1 MIAPVIGPER
11 DEKRMRRVVS
21 EGVLVGLF
29 LLAALAGCTDNAAP
43 APPRT
48 IYPHLQA
55 EGPPCR
61 RVEWVPW
68 HNPLTTCAEVVLDD
82 VTPPDAVPSL
92 MGLALGPDGTLYLAR
107 TAQGAIWAMSDSDR
121 DGFLE
126 PPVVV
131 AEGLTYP
138 TSLTLDHGAL
148 YVASVG
154 GLLRLDATSDGR
166 FGAVT
171 VLVPDLPG
179 TQDGFWPGSVQV
191 GPDGR
196 LYVSVGAGCV
206 WCDAADVRPGML
218 LSYALDGSDRR
229 VEATG
234 LRDPWDFAWHPRTG
248 ELWIVDSGRVVP
260 GTRLGGPP
268 DELNRVVRGADYG
281 FPHCAGDRQP
291 DPILPPQT
299 ADGCARTEPPAFTF
313 APQSNPGGIAF
324 YEDDGFPFWTGDLIV
339 ALRGSATL
347 AEPAGYALAVVGF
360 GDDGQ
365 PDGNYALIAPAS
377 EHRRFQRTLAAFS
390 LARQG
395 FYPYHP
401 VDVVISAEGW
411 LYVSVQ
417 EGRVF
422 RFRPRPAAGSV
433 QALAPTP
440 SPAP

>member
-1 MIAPVIGPER
+1 
-11 DEKRMRRVVS
+11 MRRVISV
-21 EGVLVGLF
+21 GVLVGLWWIWT
-29 LLAALAGCTDNAAP
+29 LAGCTDHAASV
-43 APPRT
+43 PPRT
-48 IYPHLQA
+48 IYPRLKA
-55 EGPPCR
+55 EGPPCQ
-61 RVEWVPW
+61 RVDWVPW
-68 HNPLTTCAEVVLDD
+68 HNTLTTCVEVMLDD
-82 VTPPDAVPSL
+82 VTVPNAVPSL

-107 TAQGAIWAMSDSDR
+107 TAQGAIWAMR
-121 DGFLE
+121 DADGDQFLDA
-126 PPVVV
+126 PTVI

-138 TSLTLDHGAL
+138 TSLTVHRGAL

-154 GLLRLDATSDGR
+154 GLLRLDATDNGR
-166 FGAVT
+166 FDAVT

-179 TQDGFWPGSVQV
+179 ARDGFWPGSVQV

-206 WCDAADVRPGML
+206 WCDATDARPGML
-218 LSYALDGSDRR
+218 LSYALDGSDKRI
-229 VEATG
+229 EATG

-260 GTRLGGPP
+260 GTRVGGPP
-268 DELNRVVRGADYG
+268 DELNRLVRGADYG
-281 FPHCAGDRQP
+281 FPHCIGDRQP
-291 DPILPPQT
+291 DPIAPPET
-299 ADGCARTEPPAFTF
+299 ENGCAATEPPAFTF
-313 APQSNPGGIAF
+313 APQSSPGGIAF
-324 YEDDGFPFWTGDLIV
+324 YEHDGFPFWTGDLIV
-339 ALRGSATL
+339 ALRGSLTL
-347 AEPAGYALAVVGF
+347 AEPAGYALAAVGF
-360 GDDGQ
+360 GEDGQ

-377 EHRRFQRTLAAFS
+377 EHRLFQRALAAFS

-433 QALAPTP
+433 ETLT
-440 SPAP
+440 PAPPVMSSEQP

>member
-1 MIAPVIGPER
+1 
-11 DEKRMRRVVS
+11 MR
-21 EGVLVGLF
+21 GVLAGSLLVGALM
-29 LLAALAGCTDNAAP
+29 LATLTGCADSSAP
-43 APPRT
+43 LPPRT
-48 IYPHLQA
+48 VYPRLQA

-61 RVEWVPW
+61 RVEWAPW
-68 HNPLTTCAEVVLDD
+68 HNVLTTCLEMVLDD

-107 TAQGAIWAMSDSDR
+107 TAQGAIWAMR
-121 DGFLE
+121 DADGDQFLDAPE
-126 PPVVV
+126 VV

-138 TSLTLDHGAL
+138 TSLTVYQGAL

-154 GLLRLDATSDGR
+154 GLLRLDATGGGR
-166 FGAVT
+166 FDAVT

-179 TQDGFWPGSVQV
+179 ARDGFWPGSVAV

-206 WCDAADVRPGML
+206 WCATADVRPGML
-218 LSYALDGSDRR
+218 LSYALDGGDER

-248 ELWIVDSGRVVP
+248 ELWIVDSGRVAPEV
-260 GTRLGGPP
+260 RVGGPP
-268 DELNRVVRGADYG
+268 DELNRVARGADYG
-281 FPHCAGDRQP
+281 FPYCIGDRQP
-291 DPILPPQT
+291 DSLLS
-299 ADGCARTEPPAFTF
+299 AEAANRCANTEPPAFTF
-313 APQSNPGGIAF
+313 SPQSNPGGIAF

-422 RFRPRPAAGSV
+422 RVRPRPAAGAM
-433 QALAPTP
+433 QILTPTP
-440 SPAP
+440 SAVP

>member
-1 MIAPVIGPER
+1 MQQ
-11 DEKRMRRVVS
+11 VVWRGLLG
-21 EGVLVGLF
+21 GVL
-29 LLAALAGCTDNAAP
+29 LLLTTLAGCADSAAP
-43 APPRT
+43 SPPRT
-48 IYPHLQA
+48 IYPRLKA
-55 EGPPCR
+55 EGPPCQ
-61 RVEWVPW
+61 RVDWLPW

-82 VTPPDAVPSL
+82 VTPPQAAPSL

-107 TAQGAIWAMSDSDR
+107 TAQGAIWAMR
-121 DGFLE
+121 DADGDQFLDA
-126 PPVVV
+126 PSVV

-138 TSLTLDHGAL
+138 TSLTVHNGSL

-154 GLLRLDATSDGR
+154 GLLRLDTSGEGR
-166 FGAVT
+166 FDTVT

-179 TQDGFWPGSVQV
+179 ARDGFWPGSVQV

-206 WCDAADVRPGML
+206 WCDAMDVRPGMV
-218 LSYALDGSDRR
+218 LSYALDGSDERI
-229 VEATG
+229 EATG

-248 ELWIVDSGRVVP
+248 ELWIVDSGRVIP
-260 GTRLGGPP
+260 GTRVGGPP
-268 DELNRVVRGADYG
+268 DELNRLVRGADYG
-281 FPHCAGDRQP
+281 FPHCSGDRQP
-291 DPILPPQT
+291 DPIAPPET
-299 ADGCARTEPPAFTF
+299 ERGCADTEPPAFTF

-360 GDDGQ
+360 GEDGQ

-377 EHRRFQRTLAAFS
+377 EHRLFQRTLAAFS

-411 LYVSVQ
+411 LYVSLQ

-422 RFRPRPAAGSV
+422 RFRPRPAAGTA
-433 QALAPTP
+433 QALTPTP
-440 SPAP
+440 SRTP

>member
-1 MIAPVIGPER
+1 
-11 DEKRMRRVVS
+11 MRRVVS
-21 EGVLVGLF
+21 VGVLVGVLWVY
-29 LLAALAGCTDNAAP
+29 ALAGCTDNAAP

-48 IYPHLQA
+48 VYPRLQA
-55 EGPPCR
+55 DGPPCQV
-61 RVEWVPW
+61 VEWAPW
-68 HNPLTTCAEVVLDD
+68 RNLLTTCLEVVLDD
-82 VTPPDAVPSL
+82 VTPPQAAPSL

-107 TAQGAIWAMSDSDR
+107 TAQGAIWAMR
-121 DGFLE
+121 DADGDQFLDTPE
-126 PPVVV
+126 VV

-138 TSLTLDHGAL
+138 ISLTVYQGAL

-154 GLLRLDATSDGR
+154 GLLRLDATGNER
-166 FGAVT
+166 FDAVT

-179 TQDGFWPGSVQV
+179 TRDGFWPGSVAV

-218 LSYALDGSDRR
+218 LSYALDGGDER

-248 ELWIVDSGRVVP
+248 ELWIVDSGRVSP
-260 GTRLGGPP
+260 ETRVGGPP
-268 DELNRVVRGADYG
+268 DELNRLVRGADYG
-281 FPHCAGDRQP
+281 FPTCVGDRQP
-291 DPILPPQT
+291 DPLLT
-299 ADGCARTEPPAFTF
+299 AQAANRCASTEPPAFTF
-313 APQSNPGGIAF
+313 APQSSPGGIAF
-324 YEDDGFPFWTGDLIV
+324 YEHDGFPFWTGDLIV

-365 PDGNYALIAPAS
+365 PDGNYALIVPAS

-422 RFRPRPAAGSV
+422 RVRPRPAAGT
-433 QALAPTP
+433 QKLTPTP